1 MRVRRESLKVQIA
14 VIKGFEILGLHILS
28 GIEGGTEISLHGCG
42 PPLVV
47 PAGAGFCGYRTIRL
61 MLFPDS
67 EESVTQDRNIYN
79 INNKTANGFCRNFC
93 DNKGS

>member
-1 MRVRRESLKVQIA
+1 
-14 VIKGFEILGLHILS
+14 
-28 GIEGGTEISLHGCG
+28 
-42 PPLVV
+42 
-47 PAGAGFCGYRTIRL
+47 

-79 INNKTANGFCRNFC
+79 INNKTANGFCQNFC

>member
-1 MRVRRESLKVQIA
+1 MDVNLLWLCLQVQD
-14 VIKGFEILGLHILS
+14 
-28 GIEGGTEISLHGCG
+28 
-42 PPLVV
+42 
-47 PAGAGFCGYRTIRL
+47 FCGSRTIRL